1 VKSLAP
7 SLVALALCTAPALAA
22 DNTPQFKGM
31 AMISMELS
39 ARIAPRDEP
48 FELDRFMPAD
58 GLDELAGTW
67 TNFGAEHR
75 FTNGTPNPVNTVIL
89 HASLSGFAEAMGKTC
104 KEPLLQLNDR
114 FADTLEEICAWPK
127 PAAKTD
133 AAMSAFWLALMG
145 YEAPKEEYVAW
156 RDFFLS
162 SSYRD
167 RPATETVAAMTLAI
181 TMNPYF
187 LITK

>member
-1 VKSLAP
+1 MNRL
-7 SLVALALCTAPALAA
+7 ALALLALLLSTAIATAA
-22 DNTPQFKGM
+22 GDAPQFKGM
-31 AMISMELS
+31 ATISMELS
-39 ARIAPRDEP
+39 ARIAPREEP

-67 TNFGAEHR
+67 SNFGAEHR
-75 FTNGTPNPVNTVIL
+75 FSNGTPNPVNMVII
-89 HASLSGFAEAMGKTC
+89 HASLSRFAEAMGKSC
-104 KEPLLQLNDR
+104 GEPLLELNDR

-127 PAAKTD
+127 AKAKTD
-133 AAMSAFWLALMG
+133 ATMSAFWLALMG
-145 YEAPKEEYVAW
+145 YEAPKEEYRAW
-156 RDFFLS
+156 REFFMS

-167 RPATETVAAMTLAI
+167 RPAAETVAAMTLAI

>member
-1 VKSLAP
+1 MKAF
-7 SLVALALCTAPALAA
+7 ALILLAA
-22 DNTPQFKGM
+22 SAASAFAAENAPQLKGM
-31 AMISMELS
+31 AAISMELS
-39 ARIAPRDEP
+39 ARIAPREEP

-75 FTNGTPNPVNTVIL
+75 FTNGTPNPVNMVIL

-104 KEPLLQLNDR
+104 REPVLQLNDG
-114 FADTLEEICAWPK
+114 FADTLEEMCAWPK
-127 PAAKTD
+127 PEAKSE

-156 RDFFLS
+156 RDFFRS
-162 SSYRD
+162 SSYSA
-167 RPATETVAAMTLAI
+167 RPAAETVSAMTLAI

>member
-1 VKSLAP
+1 MRHAALA
-7 SLVALALCTAPALAA
+7 SLVAVFCVATAFAEENA
-22 DNTPQFKGM
+22 PQLKGM

-39 ARIAPRDEP
+39 ARIARRDEP

-75 FTNGTPNPVNTVIL
+75 FSNGTPNPVNTVIL
-89 HASLSGFAEAMGKTC
+89 HASLSHFADAMGKSC
-104 KEPLLQLNDR
+104 REPLLELNDS

-127 PAAKTD
+127 PEAKTD
-133 AAMSAFWLALMG
+133 AVMMDFWLALMG
-145 YEAPKEEYVAW
+145 YEAPKEEYLAW
-156 RDFFLS
+156 REFFTS
-162 SSYRD
+162 SAYRD

-187 LITK
+187 LIRK

>member
-1 VKSLAP
+1 MKPLMLA
-7 SLVALALCTAPALAA
+7 SVALAFCATAGLAEETA
-22 DNTPQFKGM
+22 PQFKGM
-31 AMISMELS
+31 ATISMELS
-39 ARIAPRDEP
+39 ARIAPREEP

-67 TNFGAEHR
+67 SNFGVEHH
-75 FTNGTPNPVNTVIL
+75 FSNGTPNPVNTVII
-89 HASLSGFAEAMGKTC
+89 HASLSGFAEAMGKSC
-104 KEPLLQLNDR
+104 REPQLQLNDR
-114 FADTLEEICAWPK
+114 FADTLEEICIWPK

-145 YEAPKEEYVAW
+145 YEAPKEEYRAW
-156 RDFFLS
+156 RDFFLT

-167 RPATETVAAMTLAI
+167 RPAAETIAAMTLAI